1 MQKLVFHLACL
12 AGILFFTSCSEERH
26 VRFVLKDV
34 ESYVMYAPD
43 SAIRVLK
50 GIPRSSL
57 HKASVRGPYALLYT
71 QAQIRSGIS
80 VCSDSLIQNA
90 ISYYQ
95 YRGSKQH
102 QFLSWL
108 YLGEVYQNS
117 GNRELAMEA
126 FIRAERMAPKQI
138 PPIYLYN
145 LHADKSIVYAENY
158 DSPRALE
165 ENQKALFYARR
176 TGRGVSEFRS
186 ILNTAIL
193 QFRMGDYSG
202 MQQSLDSAQANF
214 GKASLQGRI
223 DYHTLRARLYSKT
236 QAPAQQVESL
246 LDSICELHRHEADI
260 NTKTMW
266 AEGYVWAGRPEKAL
280 SVLEDVPD
288 TQYDARAYAVLG
300 KALDNLNRPRE
311 GLKAYERYVSLSDSL
326 DLVLFK
332 QDTRFIDERFSHLE
346 KKRRATSAFVAILIA
361 ILAFG
366 VYLLSRIRKQKAQ
379 RTRLQALYNDLKI
392 EYDSLKSLTTNN
404 TKANEQAKQL
414 LGKRLYALSAFFS
427 EDIPGSLER
436 AASSL
441 ETLSEDRKELVET
454 IGLLYGIYHPQ
465 FVSMLLQHNL
475 STTEVGLC
483 CLFVLGFRTTEIGD
497 ILKRSSYY
505 NITSDIRK
513 KLPIEGKKLST
524 WLNEQFLALG

>member
-1 MQKLVFHLACL
+1 MV
-12 AGILFFTSCSEERH
+12 SCSEDRH
-26 VRFVLKDV
+26 VRSILKDV
-34 ESYVMYAPD
+34 ETYVMDAPD

-50 GIPRSSL
+50 SIPRPSL
-57 HKASVRGPYALLYT
+57 QKASVRGPYALLYT
-71 QAQIRSGIS
+71 QAQIRSGIPVS
-80 VCSDSLIQNA
+80 SDTLIQDA

-95 YRGSKQH
+95 YRGTKKH
-102 QFLSWL
+102 LFLSWL

-126 FIRAERMAPKQI
+126 YIKAERMAPKRI
-138 PPIYLYN
+138 SPIYLYN
-145 LHADKSIVYAENY
+145 LHADKCIVYAENY

-193 QFRMGDYSG
+193 QFRMGDYTG
-202 MQQSLDSAQANF
+202 MQQSLDSARVNLE
-214 GKASLQGRI
+214 KASLQGRI
-223 DYHTLRARLYSKT
+223 EYHSLRARLYTKM

-246 LDSICELHRHEADI
+246 LDSICEIHRHEADMNI
-260 NTKTMW
+260 KTMW
-266 AEGYVWAGRPEKAL
+266 AEGYTWAGQAEKAL
-280 SVLEDVPD
+280 IVLKDIPNA
-288 TQYDARAYAVLG
+288 QYDARAYAALG
-300 KALDNLNRPRE
+300 KALDKLDRPRE

-346 KKRRATSAFVAILIA
+346 KKRRANGAFIA
-361 ILAFG
+361 ILSAILALGIF
-366 VYLLSRIRKQKAQ
+366 LLFRIRKQKAK

-392 EYDSLKSLTTNN
+392 EYDSLKSLITNN
-404 TKANEQAKQL
+404 TKADEQAKQL
-414 LGKRLYALSAFFS
+414 LGKRLHALSAFFS

-454 IGLLYGIYHPQ
+454 IGLLYGIYHPR

-524 WLNEQFLALG
+524 WLNEQFQALG